1 VLGTADA
8 KLHAD
13 AHLPRRAH
21 SPNAA
26 HRLAAVRAQLA
37 TRYNMLQHGTM
48 SKPRRGL
55 VRGRSGSGRRA
66 RLGATDLLGWATY
79 APLMRSCAS

>member
-66 RLGATDLLGWATY
+66 RLGAED
-79 APLMRSCAS
+79 